1 MSYSEEIILFTIN
14 TLNTFEDIGSVTKIT
29 SAADSEKEL
38 LWREWGGQI
47 NRSNFISAPILY
59 LKLAS
64 NIPSHAS

>member
-38 LWREWGGQI
+38 LWREWGGA
-47 NRSNFISAPILY
+47 N
-59 LKLAS
+59 
-64 NIPSHAS
+64 

>member
-38 LWREWGGQI
+38 LWREWGGGKLI
-47 NRSNFISAPILY
+47 DPTLFPPPFYIL
-59 LKLAS
+59 S
-64 NIPSHAS
+64 